1 LHHQFLG
8 GWKMFSM
15 SANKSLALLALVALV
30 SRGRVARCQE
40 PSGDAERIF
49 QEGRAALAEEN
60 YEVARSHFER
70 SYKLDSALG
79 TLLNLAVCEEKVGKL
94 RAALLHLQEA
104 LEKAGQDDR
113 RRPLIAQR
121 LARLESRV
129 PRLIVRPS
137 SPLQPGVNLSLDAV
151 VLSVADIGKT
161 LRVDPGT
168 HVLDC
173 AGSRGERCTT
183 VFTLEEGQESVQAP
197 TVSAP
202 AAVPAVL
209 PSPGWHSPQGTS
221 PGRMA
226 PASKAQAGADRR
238 SLAYAAGGFG
248 LASIAVGLIAGASV
262 LHQKAIVD
270 AHCDG
275 SGCDEEGLAAAEKG
289 TTMSAVS
296 TVATG
301 LGVVIMG
308 ASVYLL
314 VSAPSARGPAAGLSF
329 AGSF

>member
-1 LHHQFLG
+1 
-8 GWKMFSM
+8 MFSM
-15 SANKSLALLALVALV
+15 SANRSLALLALLALL
-30 SRGRVARCQE
+30 SRTRTVRCEE
-40 PSGDAERIF
+40 PAGAAERMF

-70 SYKLDSALG
+70 SYKLDPALG

-94 RAALLHLQEA
+94 RAALFHLHEA
-104 LEKAGQDDR
+104 LEKAGQEDR

-137 SPLQPGVNLSLDAV
+137 PPLDLSVSLSLDAV
-151 VLSVADIGKT
+151 VLNVADIGTT

-173 AGSRGERCTT
+173 AGPRGERCTT

-202 AAVPAVL
+202 ATLLAPI
-209 PSPGWHSPQGTS
+209 PGPGWHSPPGTLT
-221 PGRMA
+221 GRIA
-226 PASKAQAGADRR
+226 PASKAQAGAERR

-262 LHQKAIVD
+262 LHQKGIVD

-275 SGCDEEGLAAAEKG
+275 SGCDEEGLAAAETG
-289 TTMSAVS
+289 ATMSAVS

-314 VSAPSARGPAAGLSF
+314 VSAPSAKGPAAGLSF